1 LTGVG
6 KSANIEESDME
17 KMNETNPT
25 DLVAY
30 TGAESFRRFSRERA

>member
-1 LTGVG
+1 
-6 KSANIEESDME
+6 ME

-30 TGAESFRRFSRERA
+30 TGAESLRRFSIGRA